1 MGPLVF
7 PEASAMFNGIEVLA
21 RRSWSRRSACPR
33 GMRDAIRTA
42 SARNSMAQRYTS
54 SLSKSRSGRS
64 MPTRRIADGTV
75 ASSSSCTCSTLVTA
89 LVRVIAHVPRVS
101 APNVSAAPRNLAVS
115 LTVSTEASRRAST
128 KPTGEPYFFR
138 VQILL
143 PTGEQNWS
151 QVVSLLVP

>member
-1 MGPLVF
+1 
-7 PEASAMFNGIEVLA
+7 
-21 RRSWSRRSACPR
+21 
-33 GMRDAIRTA
+33 
-42 SARNSMAQRYTS
+42 
-54 SLSKSRSGRS
+54 

-128 KPTGEPYFFR
+128 KPTGEQNLSLHTP
-138 VQILL
+138 L
-143 PTGEQNWS
+143 PQLAKSTKQAPLERA
-151 QVVSLLVP
+151 